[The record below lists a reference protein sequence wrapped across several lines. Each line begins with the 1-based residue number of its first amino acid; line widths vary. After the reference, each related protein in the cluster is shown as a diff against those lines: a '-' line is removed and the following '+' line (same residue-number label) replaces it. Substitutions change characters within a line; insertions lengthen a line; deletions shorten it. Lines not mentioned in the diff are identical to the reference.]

1 MASVDAMRLLLTFS
15 QMLPEAG
22 RDASQVHAPNA
33 GDRFLHARLQGA
45 KLGVFDVFFDSA
57 AAEQILAGQS
67 KSAENGQTYYDVWTS
82 FSPIQG
88 RPRVS
93 QHAERQ
99 PQSEEVQENRVAV
112 RHFTITTDVLPPKR
126 IHARARVECE
136 VQQGGARTL
145 LFELSRSL
153 EVEGVTLDGRAVEFI
168 HNPALEGTQISR
180 RGNDTVAVVLPEAAR
195 TGQKFTLEFV
205 YGGEVLAE
213 AGTGLLYVGE
223 RGTWYPNRG
232 LEMANFDLQF
242 TYPSE
247 WTLVATGKPDAASPG
262 TAAGTSDRRTS
273 RWVSERPIPVA
284 GFNLGKYK

>member
-1 MASVDAMRLLLTFS
+1 MGRITGAFFAGDGEVLLPPPNEAERQSMSLFTGMAILEERFSTAYLRFNDDVANELAPDLRATSENKQEFVDHWGSAAKNMASVDAMRLLLTFS
-15 QMLPEAG
+15 QKLPEAG
-22 RDASQVHAPNA
+22 GAASGAVHAQNA
-33 GDRFLHARLQGA
+33 ADRFLHARLQGA

-67 KSAENGQTYYDVWTS
+67 KGAENGETYYDVWTS
-82 FSPIQG
+82 FSPNQG

-99 PQSEEVQENRVAV
+99 PQSEEVQESRVAV
-112 RHFTITTDVLPPKR
+112 RHFTITTDVLPPKK
-126 IHARARVECE
+126 IHARALVDCE

-153 EVEGVTLDGRAVEFI
+153 EVESVTLDGRSVEFI

-205 YGGEVLAE
+205 YG
-213 AGTGLLYVGE
+213 
-223 RGTWYPNRG
+223 
-232 LEMANFDLQF
+232 
-242 TYPSE
+242 
-247 WTLVATGKPDAASPG
+247 
-262 TAAGTSDRRTS
+262 
-273 RWVSERPIPVA
+273 
-284 GFNLGKYK
+284 